1 MSSSGVEDHVS
12 TSWICDKEVCLGFDS
27 ENRIDH
33 LVLLSN
39 LRKSQNVSIGF
50 CSLS

>member
-1 MSSSGVEDHVS
+1 MP
-12 TSWICDKEVCLGFDS
+12 TSCICNKEVCLGFDS

-39 LRKSQNVSIGF
+39 LRKQVLRMF
-50 CSLS
+50 L